1 MNIIKNLP
9 QKAKTAIA
17 AVLVLCAVAGAA
29 FAVKSNAAQKEDP
42 TIDAIIYTYATETE
56 RRLAESVTEYLSRYV
71 ILEPAASS
79 AIADSAV
86 KNYNKVL
93 SSGIT
98 SVNSDHTEEKTKN
111 IRYTLEQYF
120 TEEQITKEDISA
132 LSAGISQL
140 VCDALLPGR
149 GFP

>member
-71 ILEPAASS
+71 ILE
-79 AIADSAV
+79 
-86 KNYNKVL
+86 
-93 SSGIT
+93 T
-98 SVNSDHTEEKTKN
+98 
-111 IRYTLEQYF
+111 
-120 TEEQITKEDISA
+120 DICTG
-132 LSAGISQL
+132 AGGKQCYSRL
-140 VCDALLPGR
+140 RRKKL
-149 GFP
+149 

>member
-71 ILEPAASS
+71 ILERSASS
-79 AIADSAV
+79 APPP
-86 KNYNKVL
+86 L
-93 SSGIT
+93 
-98 SVNSDHTEEKTKN
+98 
-111 IRYTLEQYF
+111 IRHR
-120 TEEQITKEDISA
+120 
-132 LSAGISQL
+132 AGGKQCYSRL
-140 VCDALLPGR
+140 RRKKL
-149 GFP
+149 